1 MKDFDTFESYK
12 SNIRYPLI
20 AELKITNSEPTFT
33 CDKYG
38 LFENPRL
45 DGWKLKLPW
54 KPRSANLVYDFLHGI
69 FFHNGIL
76 VEEHHLSLPPLGV
89 EGNFWWWGHNHL
101 QQLLKGLSV
110 RFYGR

>member
-45 DGWKLKLPW
+45 DGWKL
-54 KPRSANLVYDFLHGI
+54 
-69 FFHNGIL
+69 
-76 VEEHHLSLPPLGV
+76 
-89 EGNFWWWGHNHL
+89 
-101 QQLLKGLSV
+101 Q
-110 RFYGR
+110 